1 MKNILGFAQLLENS
15 FEGAYIVDKNRKIL
29 FWNEQAE
36 LMSGYKKEEVI
47 GQYCQDNILLHT
59 DDCGNQLCIH
69 GCPLQKT
76 INENSMVC
84 ASVYLKHKNGYR
96 VPISVRTVP
105 IEIDGNIFGALEF
118 FQVQHEKIEKM
129 YNLDQLRFLA
139 LTDHLTG
146 LPNRY
151 YIENFLTSKMNEYPA
166 FSVGFG
172 VFLIDVDNFKQLNDD
187 YGHDA
192 GDAVLKNLSETFLNN
207 LRSADRI
214 GRWGGDEFLGV
225 CLASNRDA
233 LWQTA
238 EKLRILAENTQTKI
252 KDIAIQTSITIGATI
267 YKPGDTLKRLLNRAD
282 EQLYKSKRAG
292 RNCVSIDGKDT

>member
-1 MKNILGFAQLLENS
+1 MKDVVGFARLLENS

-36 LMSGYKKEEVI
+36 RMSGYKKEEVL
-47 GQYCQDNILLHT
+47 GLYCQDNILLHT
-59 DDCGNQLCIH
+59 DDYGNQLCIH
-69 GCPLQKT
+69 GCPLKKS
-76 INENSMVC
+76 IDENSMVC

-96 VPISVRTVP
+96 IPISVRTIP
-105 IEIDGNIFGALEF
+105 IEEEGSIFGALEF
-118 FQVQHEKIEKM
+118 FQIQHEKIEKM

-151 YIENFLTSKMNEYPA
+151 YIENFLKSKMNEYSI

-172 VFLIDVDNFKQLNDD
+172 IFLIDIDNFKQLNDD

-207 LRSADRI
+207 LRSTDRI

-225 CLASNRDA
+225 CLAPDQEA

-238 EKLRILAENTQTKI
+238 EKLRILAANTQTKI
-252 KDIAIQTSITIGATI
+252 KDTAIQTSITVGATT
-267 YKPGDTLKRLLNRAD
+267 YKPGDTLEQMLTRAD
-282 EQLYKSKRAG
+282 DQLYKSKREG
-292 RNCVSIDGKDT
+292 RNRVSIDGKNV